1 MRTAFLLLTT
11 CLCVCLV
18 RVAPADSP
26 LALGEGALTISKE
39 IKDHSAAGPTS
50 VEKNPNVAAATLTED
65 KDGEKGIGVPGAK
78 KTEENEADE
87 KPTVKPEGEKAPDLA
102 KPSNEPKQADGDSG
116 KKGQDDNEKKPVET
130 KLTTKTASEES
141 HDDEN
146 GKTGTDGN
154 SQDSGKEKENETATV
169 KPATTTTSRNV
180 EVDNTKNLP
189 GDKGNEN
196 ESLDGANKEQMEE
209 DVAESSH
216 FFAYLVCT
224 AVLVAGLYITYHN
237 KRKIFAFLLE
247 GKKYRSA
254 RRPKSG
260 DYQKLDQNM

>member
-18 RVAPADSP
+18 RGTPV
-26 LALGEGALTISKE
+26 T
-39 IKDHSAAGPTS
+39 KDKAVAGPISLQKT
-50 VEKNPNVAAATLTED
+50 PNVAASTVTEN
-65 KDGEKGIGVPGAK
+65 KDGGKGIGVPGS
-78 KTEENEADE
+78 KTPEADE
-87 KPTVKPEGEKAPDLA
+87 KPTVKPDGEKASDVT
-102 KPSNEPKQADGDSG
+102 KPSNESTQADGDSG
-116 KKGQDDNEKKPVET
+116 KKGQDNNET
-130 KLTTKTASEES
+130 NTTSAES

-146 GKTGTDGN
+146 SKKGTDGN
-154 SQDSGKEKENETATV
+154 NQDPGEGKTTPTV
-169 KPATTTTSRNV
+169 KPATTTTSV
-180 EVDNTKNLP
+180 KGETVKEAEDLLPKGEVDNTKP
-189 GDKGNEN
+189 GDEGNEN
-196 ESLDGANKEQMEE
+196 KSQLDGANKEQIEE

-260 DYQKLDQNM
+260 DYQKLDQSM

>member
-18 RVAPADSP
+18 RGAPETEDNAV
-26 LALGEGALTISKE
+26 
-39 IKDHSAAGPTS
+39 AGPTS
-50 VEKNPNVAAATLTED
+50 VEITPNVAASTVAED
-65 KDGEKGIGVPGAK
+65 KDGGKGIGVKGAK
-78 KTEENEADE
+78 IPEENKADE
-87 KPTVKPEGEKAPDLA
+87 KPTVKPEGEKASDVA

-116 KKGQDDNEKKPVET
+116 KKGQDDNKKKPVDT
-130 KLTTKTASEES
+130 KQTTNTTSEES
-141 HDDEN
+141 HNDIN
-146 GKTGTDGN
+146 GKKGTDGN
-154 SQDSGKEKENETATV
+154 NQDTGEGKTTPTV
-169 KPATTTTSRNV
+169 KPATTTTSV
-180 EVDNTKNLP
+180 KGEPVTEAEDLLFKGEVDNTKP
-189 GDKGNEN
+189 EDEGNEN
-196 ESLDGANKEQMEE
+196 KSQLDGANKEQIEE

>member
-18 RVAPADSP
+18 RGVPVDTA
-26 LALGEGALTISKE
+26 T
-39 IKDHSAAGPTS
+39 GPTS
-50 VEKNPNVAAATLTED
+50 VEKTPNVAAFTVIED
-65 KDGEKGIGVPGAK
+65 TGSVRRKP
-78 KTEENEADE
+78 EENEA
-87 KPTVKPEGEKAPDLA
+87 KLTVKPEVEKVSDVA
-102 KPSNEPKQADGDSG
+102 KPSNETKQAEGDSD
-116 KKGQDDNEKKPVET
+116 KKGQDDNVKKPVE
-130 KLTTKTASEES
+130 TTKTASEES
-141 HDDEN
+141 DDEKN
-146 GKTGTDGN
+146 SKKVTDEN
-154 SQDSGKEKENETATV
+154 SQDPGKEKKNETPPTV
-169 KPATTTTSRNV
+169 KPATTTISVKGEPTKNEDDAGNLDLLSKG
-180 EVDNTKNLP
+180 EVDNTKNNKP
-189 GDKGNEN
+189 GDKGNAN
-196 ESLDGANKEQMEE
+196 ESLDGANKKQMEE
-209 DVAESSH
+209 KTPYDQSDIKDVAESSH